1 MVKFTDLNINNKT
14 LDSNTFE
21 FNGKTIKVAK
31 HIPVR
36 DLYDLVMITLQKS
49 KEDGIFNPLKMDI
62 FFHLNLIYVYSDIEF
77 TDEDRADELEL
88 HDKLTQS
95 GLMDSFLEAFDD
107 SEYNYIKDI
116 LEMLARELTAYNS
129 TAAAL
134 ISSLIQDLPVQ
145 AEAAR
150 KIVDDFNPEKYQEVI
165 KFAEAANGGRPLDRK
180 SMAAIVTTEDDGK

>member
-21 FNGKTIKVAK
+21 FNGHTIKVAT

-36 DLYDLVMITLQKS
+36 DMYDLLMITLQKS
-49 KEDGIFNPLKMDI
+49 KEDGIFNTLKMDVY
-62 FFHLNLIYVYSDIEF
+62 FHLNLVYLYSDIEF
-77 TDEDRADELEL
+77 SDEDRADEFEL

-95 GLMDSFLEAFDD
+95 GFMDKFLEAFDD
-107 SEYNYIKDI
+107 DEYNYLKEQIEALSTVI
-116 LEMLARELTAYNS
+116 TNYNS

-134 ISSLIQDLPVQ
+134 ISSLIQDLPAQ

-180 SMAAIVTTEDDGK
+180 SMAAIAATEDDGK